1 MSVVEI
7 ADPAERSRTCDR
19 ILRSLPEWFGLPE
32 AIDEYVREVAALPT
46 LAYDDAGFLALKTHG
61 RYAAEIYVMG
71 VLRERQGRGI
81 GTALVAVAEDRLRGE
96 GVEYLQVKTLGPSR
110 PSAHYERTRRFYEKL
125 GFRPL
130 EEIHGLWS
138 EGNPCL
144 LMVKRLPS

>member
-1 MSVVEI
+1 MRVVEL

-19 ILRSLPEWFGLPE
+19 ILRSLPEWFGIAE
-32 AIDEYVREVAALPT
+32 AVDAYVRDVAALPT
-46 LAYDDAGFLALKTHG
+46 LAYDDAGFLSLKAHG

-71 VLRERQGRGI
+71 VLRERQGQGI
-81 GTALVAVAEDRLRGE
+81 GTALVEAAEDRLRGA

-110 PSAHYERTRRFYEKL
+110 PSEHYELTRRFYEKV

-144 LMVKRLPS
+144 LMVKRLAV